1 MNRLPLPKTI
11 SQAIS
16 NQNVDN
22 FGLFF
27 QKYVRY
33 AENWTLNQEEQH
45 SLLNEYVNVIDN
57 LRNKNILMPLLNSYH
72 KRIDASIEIFKQSQ
86 QVEVLIFEVVW
97 RMCIGLGSG
106 TVLEGSGMTFHP
118 ILGLPY
124 IPGSSLKG
132 LLRSYL
138 FLDKNWQENQTEYI
152 EIFGDQNQKGRI
164 EFLDALPINMPKFEI
179 DILNCHYSQ
188 YYQDN
193 KPPGD
198 WQNPVPVY
206 FLTIAKGSKFKTAL
220 ISKDVESAKKAAQY
234 LREAVSILGIG
245 AKTRAGYGEMMNI
258 QTTNLPGA
266 HCKQTEEVVVSHDA
280 IPNPKTMQPQT
291 MLWEKATLVWSPGN
305 LTLTAN
311 NIKINNKAILKS
323 KSREEAEKFVPES
336 FHKQLFEK
344 KSVTANVAVE
354 QNGNAFKIVR
364 IE

>member
-1 MNRLPLPKTI
+1 MNRWPLPKTVF
-11 SQAIS
+11 QAVN

-33 AENWTLNQEEQH
+33 TENWTLSQQEQH
-45 SLLNEYVNVIDN
+45 SFLLECVKTIDK
-57 LRNKNILMPLLNSYH
+57 LQATLFPLLNCYQ
-72 KRIDASIEIFKQSQ
+72 KRTDAIIETIKQTQ
-86 QVEVLIFEVVW
+86 CVEKLTFEVVW

-138 FLDKNWQENQTEYI
+138 VLDKNWQEDQTEYI
-152 EIFGDQNQKGRI
+152 EFFGNQDQKGGV
-164 EFLDALPINMPKFEI
+164 EFLDALPVNVPKLEV
-179 DILNCHYSQ
+179 DILNCHYNE
-188 YYQDN
+188 YYQHN

-198 WQNPVPVY
+198 WQNPIPVY
-206 FLTIAKGSKFKTAL
+206 FLTIAKGSKFQTAL
-220 ISKDVESAKKAAQY
+220 ISKNVESAKKAAQY
-234 LREAVSILGIG
+234 LRKAVSILGVG
-245 AKTRAGYGEMMNI
+245 AKTRVGYGEMI
-258 QTTNLPGA
+258 DISETHLPSIHG
-266 HCKQTEEVVVSHDA
+266 KQTEEVRVKPDTSN
-280 IPNPKTMQPQT
+280 IKTIQSQT
-291 MLWEKATLVWSPGN
+291 MLWKNAALSWSPGN
-305 LTLTAN
+305 GMLTAN
-311 NIKINNKAILKS
+311 DIKANNKAIFKFKS
-323 KSREEAEKFVPES
+323 LEEAKKFVPES

-344 KSVTANVAVE
+344 KSATANATVE